1 MKFCEGGYIPQGYL
15 HDRINKMPFMG
26 CIYACM
32 TKEQAKILGF
42 NIGDR
47 IVKVVSRGTPPEIA
61 NYTASCGKCHSVL
74 EFQKSEAQVKVDRNE
89 TVYVLNCP
97 VCRNDIWIASL
108 ALKPSFHQEAQS
120 LDKIHGTDFRDR
132 PFNPK

>member
-1 MKFCEGGYIPQGYL
+1 MKVI
-15 HDRINKMPFMG
+15 
-26 CIYACM
+26 
-32 TKEQAKILGF
+32 
-42 NIGDR
+42 
-47 IVKVVSRGTPPEIA
+47 SRGMPPELQE
-61 NYTASCGKCHSVL
+61 YTATCGKCRSVL
-74 EFQKSEAQVKVDRNE
+74 EFHKYEATVKVDRNE

-132 PFNPK
+132 SFNAK